1 MRLQTTLLA
10 AALAA
15 CGADSRP
22 PAKGPTMAIVESNQ
36 QLVHKLYDLLNT
48 GALDRLG
55 EVIAP
60 DFVAAD
66 GSRGPALFAK
76 VMTGLR
82 AGFPDIHY
90 TVDEVVADA
99 TRAAVR
105 WTWRGTNSAPF
116 RDFPASGKRIANSG
130 MAIFEI
136 AGGKITAGT
145 TETDRLGFL
154 IGIGVIP
161 YNPAYGPPPK
171 TE

>member
-1 MRLQTTLLA
+1 
-10 AALAA
+10 
-15 CGADSRP
+15 
-22 PAKGPTMAIVESNQ
+22 MAIAESNQ
-36 QLVHKLYDLLNT
+36 QLVHRFYDLLNA

-55 EVIAP
+55 EVVSP
-60 DFVAAD
+60 DFAAAD
-66 GSRGPALFAK
+66 GSRGPAQFAK
-76 VMTGLR
+76 VMGALR

-116 RDFPASGKRIANSG
+116 RDFPASGKRVANSG
-130 MAIFEI
+130 MAIFGI
-136 AGGKITAGT
+136 AGGKITSAT

-154 IGIGVIP
+154 IGIGVLP
-161 YNPAYGPPPK
+161 YNPAFGPPPK

>member
-136 AGGKITAGT
+136 AGGKITAG
-145 TETDRLGFL
+145 
-154 IGIGVIP
+154 
-161 YNPAYGPPPK
+161 
-171 TE
+171 